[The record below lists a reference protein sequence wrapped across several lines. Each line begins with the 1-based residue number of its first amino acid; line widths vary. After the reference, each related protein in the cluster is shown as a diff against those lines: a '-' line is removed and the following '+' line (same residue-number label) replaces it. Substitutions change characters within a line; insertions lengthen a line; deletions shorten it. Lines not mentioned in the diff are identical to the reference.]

1 MVNIE
6 GWASVQVS
14 EVASLLEVGLEEEDS
29 PPQSRMNTVLE
40 SVEDWAEGC
49 RKRSFKSGSKRALL
63 RNMGSGVGG
72 AILAMVIA
80 EISAQYKFST
90 VRKLDLGSKVTMM
103 SMVPLHMSMLP
114 GTALVD

>member
-1 MVNIE
+1 MNP
-6 GWASVQVS
+6 
-14 EVASLLEVGLEEEDS
+14 GLELVDA
-29 PPQSRMNTVLE
+29 
-40 SVEDWAEGC
+40 WAERGW
-49 RKRSFKSGSKRALL
+49 KRSFEKESNQALL